1 MAPDERHVVE
11 DPEPEAD
18 QRDEVQVQ
26 AQPVADERED
36 HGDDRGF
43 TLSSGSGGWVAVF
56 GFYGLNQRTPALIP
70 GQVQLL
76 SGLLTGRED
85 TVQTVILADDR
96 EGTYIA
102 KPTPRPSA
110 TPKP

>member
-1 MAPDERHVVE
+1 MT
-11 DPEPEAD
+11 
-18 QRDEVQVQ
+18 
-26 AQPVADERED
+26 
-36 HGDDRGF
+36 DDRGF
-43 TLSSGSGGWVAVF
+43 TISSGSGGWVAVF
-56 GFYGLNQRTPALIP
+56 GSYGRSQRTTALIP

-76 SGLLTGRED
+76 GGLLTGRED

-96 EGTYIA
+96 EGTYVV